1 MYIVYTYIYIYV
13 YTHVYRCFFFSW
25 VVFMGSKWDEL
36 FNMGQTM
43 VITMNETT
51 MFHLFVGS
59 YNIGCKHIDLYSI
72 YFSNET

>member
-1 MYIVYTYIYIYV
+1 
-13 YTHVYRCFFFSW
+13 
-25 VVFMGSKWDEL
+25 MGSKWDEL

>member
-1 MYIVYTYIYIYV
+1 MYIVYIYTHIYIHMYIDV
-13 YTHVYRCFFFSW
+13 FFSW

-36 FNMGQTM
+36 FNTGQTM

-59 YNIGCKHIDLYSI
+59 YNIGCKHIDLYSV

>member
-1 MYIVYTYIYIYV
+1 MCVYSIYIYIYV
-13 YTHVYRCFFFSW
+13 YTHVYRCFFSW

-72 YFSNET
+72 L